1 MNEGRRREEILR
13 AAARLV
19 ERLGPAKTTV
29 ADVAREAQIGVGTVY
44 LEFPSK
50 EAIVEALSS
59 ARYRAV
65 LEAMKL
71 AAAGPGSC
79 GERVCAVLEARTE
92 MLLRLA
98 EGGAHACDL
107 VHCMSPAVA
116 AAKDRFAER
125 ERELLAD
132 LLRRGARSGEL
143 FAADP
148 EMLTDTILRAYN
160 VFAAP
165 ALYGLPTNEV
175 GPALK
180 AMRELVLK
188 GLLSRT
194 GP

>member
-1 MNEGRRREEILR
+1 VSEGKRRQEILR

-19 ERLGPAKTTV
+19 ERLGPTKTTV

-59 ARYRAV
+59 ARYTAV

-71 AAAGPGSC
+71 AAAGPGSS
-79 GERVCAVLEARTE
+79 GERVCAVLEAKTDT
-92 MLLRLA
+92 LLRLA

-107 VHCMSPAVA
+107 VHCMSPAVTT
-116 AAKDRFAER
+116 AKDRFAQQ

-132 LLRRGARSGEL
+132 LLRQGAHAGEL
-143 FAADP
+143 SAP
-148 EMLTDTILRAYN
+148 EPETLAVTILRAYT
-160 VFAAP
+160 VFAPP
-165 ALYGLPTNEV
+165 ALYDLPSAEV
-175 GPALK
+175 RSALM

>member
-1 MNEGRRREEILR
+1 MSEGKRRQEILR

-50 EAIVEALSS
+50 EAIVETLSS
-59 ARYRAV
+59 ARYAAV

-71 AAAGPGSC
+71 AAAGAGSS
-79 GERVCAVLEARTE
+79 GERVCDVLEAKTDT
-92 MLLRLA
+92 LLRLA

-107 VHCMSPAVA
+107 VHCLSPAVA
-116 AAKDRFAER
+116 TAKDRFAQQ

-132 LLRRGARSGEL
+132 LLRQGARAGEL
-143 FAADP
+143 FAP
-148 EMLTDTILRAYN
+148 EPETLAVTILRAYT
-160 VFAAP
+160 VFAPP
-165 ALYGLPTNEV
+165 ALYGLPSAEV
-175 GPALK
+175 RPALM